1 MLKKSAYSNN
11 LTFGL
16 GYYFL
21 GAFGLTIKETSY
33 ILHKGDKMEKIITRK
48 DLSSPKWFDGGFVEI
63 EGKVYGIKTPALWE
77 IEEDEWVEIYNPEI
91 YKVDVA

>member
-11 LTFGL
+11 LTLGL

-21 GAFGLTIKETSY
+21 GAFGLTIRETSH
-33 ILHKGDKMEKIITRK
+33 ILHKGDKMERIRE
-48 DLSSPKWFDGGFVEI
+48 DLSSPKWFDGGFIEI
-63 EGKVYGIKTPALWE
+63 DGKVYGIKTPALWD

-91 YKVDVA
+91 YKIVDVA